1 MHIESMTK
9 SIEDFSEIL
18 QREEPLSTYTW
29 LRLGGPAEFLFT
41 PSTEDQLLD
50 LLRFCLAEQ
59 MPVRILGGGSNL
71 LVSDDGVRGAV
82 VRVVEP
88 LLSQV
93 AMDGTLLTAGG
104 GTLLSHVVS
113 ESVRSQLAGLETLV
127 GIPGTV
133 GGAILGN
140 TGGRHGDVGE
150 LVESVTVLDREGNI
164 VERSGDELSF
174 SYRRSGL
181 TDVLVLSAKFSL
193 TADPS
198 DELTRRMRQNW
209 IMKRATQPL
218 ADQSAGCIFRN
229 PRGLSAGALIE
240 QCGLKGMSVGEARI
254 SDRHANFVVTESGAT
269 CQDVDQLISRIQSA
283 VSEKF
288 GVNLELEICRW
299 GS

>member
-1 MHIESMTK
+1 MTK

-18 QREEPLSTYTW
+18 QRDEPLAAYTW
-29 LRLGGPAEFLFT
+29 LRLGGPAEYLLT

-59 MPVRILGGGSNL
+59 LPVRILGGGSNL
-71 LVSDDGVRGAV
+71 LVADEGVRGAV
-82 VRVVEP
+82 IRVVEP

-93 AMDGTLLTAGG
+93 AIDGDTLTAGAG
-104 GTLLSHVVS
+104 ALLSHAVS
-113 ESVRSQLAGLETLV
+113 ESVRAQLAGLETLV

-133 GGAILGN
+133 GGAVLGN

-150 LVESVTVLDREGNI
+150 LVASVTVLDREGNI

-174 SYRRSGL
+174 SYRHSGL
-181 TDVLVLSAKFSL
+181 NDILILSAKFQL
-193 TADPS
+193 TPDPS

-240 QCGLKGMSVGEARI
+240 QCGLKGMTVGNARI
-254 SDRHANFVVTESGAT
+254 SDRHANFIVTEPGAT
-269 CQDVDQLISRIQSA
+269 CDDVNQLVTRIQAA

-288 GVNLELEICRW
+288 GVDLDLEICRW
-299 GS
+299 GQ

>member
-1 MHIESMTK
+1 MTK

>member
-1 MHIESMTK
+1 MCIGSMTK

-18 QREEPLSTYTW
+18 QRDEPLAAYTW
-29 LRLGGPAEFLFT
+29 LRLGGPAEYMLT
-41 PSTEDQLLD
+41 PSTEDQLLEV
-50 LLRFCLAEQ
+50 LRFCLAEQ
-59 MPVRILGGGSNL
+59 LPVRILGGGSNL
-71 LVSDDGVRGAV
+71 LVSDDGVPGVV

-93 AMDGTLLTAGG
+93 TVDGTTLTAGTG
-104 GTLLSHVVS
+104 ALLSYAVS
-113 ESVRSQLAGLETLV
+113 ESVRAQLAGLETLV

-133 GGAILGN
+133 GGAVLGN
-140 TGGRHGDVGE
+140 SGGRHGDIGE
-150 LVESVTVLDREGNI
+150 LVASATVLDREGHI

-174 SYRRSGL
+174 SYRKSGL
-181 TDVLVLSAKFSL
+181 NDILVLSAKFSL
-193 TADPS
+193 TSDPS
-198 DELTRRMRQNW
+198 DELMRRMRQNW

-240 QCGLKGMSVGEARI
+240 QCGLKGMSVGNARI
-254 SDRHANFVVTESGAT
+254 SDRHANFIVTEAGAT
-269 CQDVDQLISRIQSA
+269 CQDVDQLISRTQSA

-288 GVNLELEICRW
+288 GVDLELEICRW

>member
-1 MHIESMTK
+1 MTK

-93 AMDGTLLTAGG
+93 AIDGTLLTAGG